1 MKKSILVI
9 YTGGT
14 IGMAEDSESGS
25 LVPLDFENILR
36 FIPELKRFN
45 CLLKYETIGEPVDS
59 SEMNTFRWNA
69 IGECINARYQSHD
82 GFVILHGTDTMAYT
96 ASALSFMFEGLSKPI
111 IITGSQLPLG
121 KLRTDGKENLIS
133 AIEIAIA
140 CSGGPNRLPEVAVF
154 FGSQLM
160 RGNRTHKYS
169 TEYFDG
175 IVSDN
180 YPILAEAGVNLMY
193 RHANFL
199 PSDPNQAFVFRPFRQ
214 KRIFILKI
222 FPGINVDIF
231 RTALQS
237 IDGLLLES
245 YGSGNIPSDPELF
258 DLINVAREKGILVA
272 NVSQCNK
279 GFVEQGRYKT
289 GEFLRKAG
297 VCGAA
302 DMTSE
307 AAVTKMMYLLSLGLS
322 TGEREQLF
330 TIPLR
335 GELTTFSKLL

>member
-45 CLLKYETIGEPVDS
+45 CRLIYETIGEPVDS
-59 SEMNTFRWNA
+59 SEMNTSRWNA
-69 IGECINARYQSHD
+69 IGECINARYHSHD

-121 KLRTDGKENLIS
+121 RLRTDGKENLIS
-133 AIEIAIA
+133 AIEIANA
-140 CSGGPNRLPEVAVF
+140 CSGGSKSLGEVAVF
-154 FGSQLM
+154 FGSKLM

-180 YPILAEAGVNLMY
+180 YPVLAEAGVNLMY

-199 PSDPNQAFVFRPFRQ
+199 PLPNQSFVFRPFGQ
-214 KRIFILKI
+214 KTIFVLKI
-222 FPGINVDIF
+222 FPGIKVNVF
-231 RTALQS
+231 KSVLQS

-245 YGSGNIPSDPELF
+245 YGSGNIPSDPDLF
-258 DLINVAREKGILVA
+258 GLVKDAKEYGVLVA

-289 GEFLRKAG
+289 GEFLRKSG

-307 AAVTKMMYLLSLGLS
+307 AALTKMMYLLSLPISLA
-322 TGEREQLF
+322 ERELLF
-330 TIPLR
+330 AEPLR